1 MKNSELKEIIFACTH
16 GAPELRRRKAA
27 EAKLRLGQDVARLR
41 DKAAAQCEEFRRRLE
56 AWTSSAVSGTP
67 RPLTIEQDR
76 RDARL
81 VNLIAWV
88 LTVTELA
95 LTFWLAVV
103 FGIPPLFLLLLAVV
117 AIFALKAGLLAVWR
131 NDAQPQETRLRLR
144 NFVII
149 PSLVVTMLSAA
160 ALVFARGVGGAAVL
174 LLLPLLNLALC
185 ALSLGCLGL
194 AAGLFA
200 LGYLLLWSHYAE
212 RRFNAVE
219 REAVENLRV
228 LRQVEKIEEE
238 LKAER
243 TGPPAPPAAPAAG
256 STSSLQE
263 QAARVGAPL
272 FEKDRSAIKKAT
284 SLLPLAL
291 FIALL
296 SGGCSLPGG
305 ATGAAAAGDPATAT
319 VTPARGAAGQETAA
333 QETAMEVWLDW
344 SLSTEAGAYREAVKA
359 LIAGLPE
366 VAARHRVVRFA
377 AYQFAGSGWNA
388 TELLRLDLPV
398 PEQAETSETG
408 AIFGRNAQRE
418 QAERRYAA
426 QLREK
431 LAEVT
436 EAKLLPGEVGEPR
449 CTDLQGALSRI
460 AQVRRPLRRI
470 VVLLTDG
477 QDTCSRRL
485 RPVSLASANAAVVV
499 MLLPEHSRR
508 EAQPLAHESWEETRA
523 KLAQALPGA
532 AIIPHFADPLGAVN
546 DALAK

>member
-1 MKNSELKEIIFACTH
+1 MKTKELNKIIFACTN
-16 GAPELRRRKAA
+16 GAPELRRRSVA

-88 LTVTELA
+88 LTATELA

-103 FGIPPLFLLLLAVV
+103 FGIPPVFLLLLAVV

-131 NDAQPQETRLRLR
+131 NDAQPQETRRRLR
-144 NFVII
+144 NFVIV

-160 ALVFARGVGGAAVL
+160 ALIFARGVGGAFVL

-212 RRFNAVE
+212 RQFNAVE
-219 REAVENLRV
+219 REAVETLRV

-243 TGPPAPPAAPAAG
+243 TGPPAPPASPGAG
-256 STSSLQE
+256 SADSLQE
-263 QAARVGAPL
+263 QAARVTAPL
-272 FEKDRSAIKKAT
+272 FEKDRAAVKSGIKKAT
-284 SLLPLAL
+284 PLLPLAL
-291 FIALL
+291 VVALL
-296 SGGCSLPGG
+296 TAGCSSPR
-305 ATGAAAAGDPATAT
+305 ATA
-319 VTPARGAAGQETAA
+319 GAAGGEAA
-333 QETAMEVWLDW
+333 GGALAAAPSASAQGTAMEVWLDW
-344 SLSTEAGAYREAVKA
+344 SLSTEAGAYRDAVRA
-359 LIAGLPE
+359 LVAALPE
-366 VAARHRVVRFA
+366 VAARHRVARLTAYRF
-377 AYQFAGSGWNA
+377 GDSGWNA
-388 TELLRLDLPV
+388 TELLRLDLPA
-398 PEQAETSETG
+398 PGQSEVGEAG
-408 AIFGRNAQRE
+408 AIFGSVRNAQQD
-418 QAERRYAA
+418 QAGRQYAA

-431 LAEVT
+431 VAGVT
-436 EAKLLPGEVGEPR
+436 EAKLLPGDVSEPK

-460 AQVRRPLRRI
+460 AQGRGAQRRL
-470 VVLLTDG
+470 VVMLTDG

-485 RPVSLASANAAVVV
+485 RPVSLAAANAAVVV
-499 MLLPEHSRR
+499 ILLPEHSRR

-532 AIIPHFADPLGAVN
+532 AIVPHFADPTGAIN
-546 DALAK
+546 EALAK